1 MEIST
6 DYALQNHAC
15 QAAIVNE
22 RGDVVCW
29 ETKSNLLVQEL
40 IDPVI
45 LELVSIPGGTLLMGS
60 PTEEMGRYTS
70 EGPQHKV
77 TVFPFL
83 MGQYPVTQAQWR
95 TVAALPKV
103 KITLPLDPS
112 HFKGDQRPVEQV
124 NWYQAV
130 EFCQRLSRYSGRRY
144 RLPSEAEW
152 EYACRAG
159 TTTPFHLGPTLTP
172 DLANYDG
179 RYTYDLGPAGDYRQQ
194 TTTVGTF
201 SPNAFGLY
209 DMHGNVWEWCGD
221 VWHTDYRQTP
231 ATAKAWMGHGRV
243 QRRVLRGGSWL
254 SQPSHCRSA
263 CRVDYFPE
271 YGLDYHGFRVVRD
284 HL

>member
-1 MEIST
+1 MEISIAYSPRN
-6 DYALQNHAC
+6 DAYRAG
-15 QAAIVNE
+15 IVNDQGE
-22 RGDVVCW
+22 IVGW
-29 ETKSNLLVQEL
+29 ETTSNLFVRESINQ
-40 IDPVI
+40 VT
-45 LELVSIPGGTLLMGS
+45 LELVSIPGGILLMGS
-60 PTEEMGRYTS
+60 PREEAGRYTS
-70 EGPQHKV
+70 EDPQHEV

-95 TVAALPKV
+95 MVAALPKV
-103 KITLPLDPS
+103 KIDLPAEPS

-159 TTTPFHLGPTLTP
+159 TTTPFHLGPTITP

-179 RYTYDLGPAGDYRQQ
+179 RYTYNQGPAGHYRQQ
-194 TTTVGTF
+194 TTPVGTF
-201 SPNAFGLY
+201 PPNAFGLC

-221 VWHTDYRQTP
+221 AWHSDYRQAP
-231 ATAKAWMGHGRV
+231 GTAKVWMGYGRL

-263 CRVDYFPE
+263 SRVDYFPE